1 VADNDRRIWAYPLE
15 NFQVDDDHFEPFQA
29 PCSHIALCVPRQ
41 IMRAAMKLR
50 AALVPY
56 FYSQARVAYETGLSI
71 VHPVRAPLPA
81 ELISL

>member
-1 VADNDRRIWAYPLE
+1 MFSR
-15 NFQVDDDHFEPFQA
+15 
-29 PCSHIALCVPRQ
+29 CSLLVPRQ

-71 VHPVRAPLPA
+71 VHPVRALLLVLLLCLAPASRPHCSLLHKRAFLPTVGV
-81 ELISL
+81 L